1 MRLIVDLLQSFH
13 ARVGVDLSGAQRCV
27 AQQLLHGAK
36 VGSGIEH
43 VGGEGM
49 AKRVDPKPVTS
60 NAIQHPMHDSL
71 DSSGSQALSSPAHE
85 HGAAVSAQTIHRLLP
100 ELKIASE
107 REDG

>member
-27 AQQLLHGAK
+27 AQQLLHSAK

-43 VGGEGM
+43 VGGEGV
-49 AKRVDPKPVTS
+49 AKRVDPEPVTS
-60 NAIQHPMHDSL
+60 DAVQHVMHDSL
-71 DSSGSQALSSPAHE
+71 DGPGPQALSSPAYE
-85 HGAAVSAQTIHRLLP
+85 YSAAVSAQAGHRLFP

-107 REDG
+107 RED